1 MLPTISCRL
10 RSSGICILDVM
21 EDSTPACS
29 YSTSPE
35 KIPED
40 EDPTVDCPHST
51 DERCDQSAK
60 SNNIRL
66 PDVLATSL
74 GDQSK

>member
-1 MLPTISCRL
+1 MK
-10 RSSGICILDVM
+10 
-21 EDSTPACS
+21 DSTPACS

-35 KIPED
+35 KVPKD

-74 GDQSK
+74 GDQSKRACADEAGEKECLWVRRR